1 MIQILLVDDQAIIRD
16 SMTLLLQQAPDF
28 QVVGTADSGQRAIEQ
43 VAALR
48 PDLVLC
54 DIEMPG
60 MSGIAAT
67 QVIHQRFPQ
76 TKVIVL
82 SSHDDEVYLAN
93 ALRAGA
99 KGYLLK
105 NSTAADLIDTVR
117 LVQRGHSQMG
127 PGLVEK
133 IVDRVTE
140 PRLTAKFNLSALKL
154 SEADFRL
161 LLEHFDVEVLPKLVE
176 EAIAHALATPMLAY
190 LKPYLESRPT
200 SLAALYLA
208 GALIHRS
215 RQPGSALLYL
225 KFGFEEGVRQQLAPA
240 GLLLF
245 YREGCRISSEAAA
258 AWLTQSGSPWAD
270 DWPFLLAEAADRSGT
285 DSLLY
290 RSLRLLWRI
299 RAMRQISDRTLELV
313 PKLAVLQSGFDFD
326 FTTHS
331 LNGATHD
338 RSYSR

>member
-1 MIQILLVDDQAIIRD
+1 MIQILLVDDQAMIRD

-60 MSGIAAT
+60 MNGIAAT
-67 QVIHQRFPQ
+67 QVIHKRFPK

-82 SSHDDEVYLAN
+82 SSHDDEAYLAN

-133 IVDRVTE
+133 IVDRVAA
-140 PRLTAKFNLSALKL
+140 PRPSATFALSALKM
-154 SEADFRL
+154 SDADFRL
-161 LLEHFDVEVLPKLVE
+161 LLEHFDVEALPKLVE
-176 EAIAHALATPMLAY
+176 DAIAHALTTPLLAF
-190 LKPYLESRPT
+190 LEQYLETRPT

-208 GALIHRS
+208 GSLIHRS

-225 KFGFEEGVRQQLAPA
+225 KFGFEEGVRQQLSPA

-245 YREGCRISSEAAA
+245 YREGCRVNPAAAA

-270 DWPFLLAEAADRSGT
+270 DWPFLLAEAADRSGV

-290 RSLRLLWRI
+290 RSLCLLWRI
-299 RAMRQISDRTLELV
+299 RVMQQICDYTIELA
-313 PKLAVLQSGFDFD
+313 PKLAALQSGFDSIPPL
-326 FTTHS
+326 T
-331 LNGATHD
+331 L
-338 RSYSR
+338 